1 VAGVLWVV
9 VSVGVA
15 FAGLVVLAVCAFKVF
30 LAVRGLAREL
40 ERTRRRLEPRQKALQ
55 GELQT
60 LRRAADRTP
69 IRTAYDRPE

>member
-15 FAGLVVLAVCAFKVF
+15 FAGLVVLAVCAARVF

-40 ERTRRRLEPRQKALQ
+40 ERTKRRLEPRQKTLRS
-55 GELQT
+55 ELRT
-60 LRRAADRTP
+60 LRRETEPDTHPDGVRSS
-69 IRTAYDRPE
+69 